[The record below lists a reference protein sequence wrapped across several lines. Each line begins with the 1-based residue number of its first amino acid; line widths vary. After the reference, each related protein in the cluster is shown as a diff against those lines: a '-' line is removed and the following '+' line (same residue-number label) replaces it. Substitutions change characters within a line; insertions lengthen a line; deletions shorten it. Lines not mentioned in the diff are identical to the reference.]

1 MATKINNIIKL
12 SLPSGVMTTSW
23 LESLGLSRTEQ
34 VKYVK
39 SGLFTRISTGIYRL
53 SNGTPTL

>member
-12 SLPSGVMTTSW
+12 SLQSGVMTTSW

-34 VKYVK
+34 VIVCEVWLAHTHEYWNIQIK
-39 SGLFTRISTGIYRL
+39 
-53 SNGTPTL
+53 